1 MKRSFLTLLQ
11 PAMQY
16 LLITP
21 ALPLMVSRSSL
32 AARLRRMV
40 LLSTKEAPPLAPRCS
55 FQRQRQPARLLT
67 TGYVPGRIRRRHGS
81 GSGREH
87 GNKRCVN
94 EQRRLSQW
102 RIRRSHEYR
111 RRVRCKRYYYEQRRL
126 RPMEQAVAA
135 RSSSTVRLLATLSF
149 LTVGPNTIP
158 DQGSTFLLL
167 TLGLLALV
175 AYRQKCWRKWPYHR
189 QPKGNA
195 EAIFR
200 ARS

>member
-1 MKRSFLTLLQ
+1 
-11 PAMQY
+11 
-16 LLITP
+16 
-21 ALPLMVSRSSL
+21 
-32 AARLRRMV
+32 
-40 LLSTKEAPPLAPRCS
+40 
-55 FQRQRQPARLLT
+55 
-67 TGYVPGRIRRRHGS
+67 
-81 GSGREH
+81 
-87 GNKRCVN
+87 
-94 EQRRLSQW
+94 
-102 RIRRSHEYR
+102 
-111 RRVRCKRYYYEQRRL
+111 
-126 RPMEQAVAA
+126 MEQAVAA
-135 RSSSTVRLLATLSF
+135 RSSSTVGLLATLSF